1 MTKQGNTFSFNRNFL
16 PFARRERS
24 VGIPTQY
31 TRVNNGREM
40 NKRGGRP
47 NTFYLTIFLMLTSAF
62 LYYSNSSLKL
72 ELEFKTDEINDLN
85 VAKLQKMAAIDAI
98 QIELER
104 TEEERN
110 NLINDLE
117 AANESIETK
126 NKQLEQ
132 LKIDLG
138 QLESDNNV
146 LESEQERLKD
156 DKLVAENQLVDLNQL
171 RQRVNELENLVEED
185 KDELQKKNED
195 ISKLQKDLEDAEKLI
210 AYIEGL
216 ATNAKE
222 TLRKNAA
229 ESADKSSAPAPKI
242 ISLEAKPGQ
251 PESFEPAPVEQE
263 SVENDEAVEEEE
275 MQSTENEVSTQ
286 SASSTRKT
294 VTEDKLEDDSD
305 FSLLDENGELR
316 DDFDEQK
323 DDFP

>member
-47 NTFYLTIFLMLTSAF
+47 ITFYLTIFLMLTSAF

-85 VAKLQKMAAIDAI
+85 DAKLQKMAAIDAI

-110 NLINDLE
+110 NLIDDLE

-126 NKQLEQ
+126 NKQVEQ

-195 ISKLQKDLEDAEKLI
+195 ISKLQKDLEDAEKL
-210 AYIEGL
+210 
-216 ATNAKE
+216 
-222 TLRKNAA
+222 AA

-242 ISLEAKPGQ
+242 ISLEAKPVQ

-286 SASSTRKT
+286 SAS
-294 VTEDKLEDDSD
+294 
-305 FSLLDENGELR
+305 
-316 DDFDEQK
+316 
-323 DDFP
+323 